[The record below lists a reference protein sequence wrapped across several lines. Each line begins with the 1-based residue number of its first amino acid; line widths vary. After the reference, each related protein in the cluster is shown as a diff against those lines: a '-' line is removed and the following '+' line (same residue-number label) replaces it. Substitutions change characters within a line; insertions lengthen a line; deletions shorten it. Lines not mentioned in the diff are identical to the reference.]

1 VKTSCAVASACFGL
15 IWFALQ
21 SCLPQAGRAQP
32 PGAVQAAPVRP
43 ATTAPPATASPL
55 ALPLPLAQAG
65 QARYLAIGG
74 GGTPEYTEV
83 SLEQDM
89 QLAREVLPG
98 PGIILFAGGAEAA
111 SVRIL
116 DPHADDKSL
125 LARLGELF
133 APRIGRG
140 SQYRPT
146 TLPAAAAT
154 SVNVE
159 GALVEALRS
168 GQGPLLVYVAA
179 HGEQGQDARDN
190 HVALWAGDSLSVE
203 RLAQLHEQQRGRTLR
218 LVVASCFSGG
228 FGELAFR
235 QADPSKGATLAPRC
249 GVFAGPWDRQTSGCD
264 PNPDRRA
271 QEGYSLHLLQALRGR
286 DRDGLPLP
294 AAALDFDADGRV
306 SLLEAHTRARI
317 ASNSID
323 VPTTTSERFLRQV
336 EHRSGNPAQAGL
348 PEDHAVVAQLG
359 AKLGLPDLVS
369 AERRWKEL
377 GAQLD
382 ALDQR
387 LSVADDALAR
397 VQAHL
402 SAELLGRW
410 PVLDDPYHGDFAAVL
425 QRHAATIQQVL
436 DRSPNAREYTR
447 AQAQVEALDAQLRE
461 LEPKEAGVL
470 RLIRAHETL
479 SLAAALKA
487 RGGASYDSYRALLAC
502 ERAGP

>member
-1 VKTSCAVASACFGL
+1 M
-15 IWFALQ
+15 
-21 SCLPQAGRAQP
+21 PQTGRAQP
-32 PGAVQAAPVRP
+32 PQPPRPTVAAPAAPVRQ
-43 ATTAPPATASPL
+43 AAATAPSPL
-55 ALPLPLAQAG
+55 AAALPLPLAEAG
-65 QARYLAIGG
+65 RARYIAIGG
-74 GGTPEYTEV
+74 GATPEYTEV

-89 QLAREVLPG
+89 LLAREVLPG
-98 PGIILFAGGAEAA
+98 PGVILFAGGSEAA
-111 SVRIL
+111 SVRVL
-116 DPHADDKSL
+116 DPQADDKTL
-125 LARLGELF
+125 LARLGALF
-133 APRIGRG
+133 APRVGRG
-140 SQYRPT
+140 SLYRPT

-154 SVNVE
+154 SANVE
-159 GALVEALRS
+159 GALSEALQE

-203 RLAQLHEQQRGRTLR
+203 RLAELHEQQRGRTLR

-235 QADPSKGATLAPRC
+235 QADPSQGVTQAPRC

-264 PNPDRRA
+264 PNPDRRV

-286 DRDGLPLP
+286 DRDGLLLP
-294 AAALDFDADGRV
+294 AATLDLDGDGRV

-348 PEDHAVVAQLG
+348 PEDGAVVAQLG
-359 AKLGLPDLVS
+359 AKLGLPDLAS

-377 GAQLD
+377 GAKLD
-382 ALDQR
+382 ALDRR
-387 LSVADDALAR
+387 LSVADDVLAR
-397 VQAHL
+397 AQAHL

-410 PVLDDPYHGDFAAVL
+410 PVLDDPYHADFAAVR
-425 QRHAATIQQVL
+425 QKHGAAIEQVL
-436 DRSPNAREYTR
+436 DRSPYAREYAR
-447 AQAQVEALDAQLRE
+447 AEAQVEALEGQLRE
-461 LEPKEAGVL
+461 LEPKEALVL

-487 RGGASYDSYRALLAC
+487 RGGANYSSYRALLAC
-502 ERAGP
+502 ERAEP